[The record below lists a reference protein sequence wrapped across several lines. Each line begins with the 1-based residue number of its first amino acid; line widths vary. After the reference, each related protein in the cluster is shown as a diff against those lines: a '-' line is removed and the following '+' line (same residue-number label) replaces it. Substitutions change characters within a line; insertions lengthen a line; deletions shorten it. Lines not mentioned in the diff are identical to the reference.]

1 MDKSTFLGMV
11 GGLSLIMV
19 AIVSQ
24 GSLVNFLSV
33 ASLIIVLGGVFATSL
48 INFSWED
55 LLTSIKTLQEAL
67 SENAKDF
74 RTDIEL
80 MNMFSRKARREGLL
94 KLEDDV
100 EYMAD
105 PFLKD
110 GLQLAIDGITKEN
123 LDNILEDQIN
133 SLKRR
138 QQVCADMFEGMAEYA
153 PAFGMIGT
161 VIGLILMLQNISD
174 PTSLG
179 RGLSVALLTTLYG
192 TVLGN
197 MVFSPLAGKMR
208 FLGNHEIAHREM
220 LRAGIM
226 SLVNEENPRIME
238 NKMLSY
244 VPPEKRAE
252 YIAFYDDRPYD
263 KQREERLYN
272 NWISQQQTQWN
283 DLLKALETGL

>member
-1 MDKSTFLGMV
+1 M
-11 GGLSLIMV
+11 SLIMV
-19 AIVSQ
+19 AIVTQ
-24 GSLVNFLSV
+24 GSLVNFISV
-33 ASLIIVLGGVFATSL
+33 ASLIIVLGGVFATTL
-48 INFSWED
+48 INYSWED
-55 LLTSIKTLQEAL
+55 LLISIRTLQDAL
-67 SENAKDF
+67 SENTRDL

-80 MNMFSRKARREGLL
+80 MNMFSRKSRREGLL
-94 KLEDDV
+94 KLEEDI
-100 EYMAD
+100 EHMED

-110 GLQLAIDGITKEN
+110 GLQMAIDGITKES

-138 QQVCADMFEGMAEYA
+138 QQVCAEMFDGMAEYA

-174 PTSLG
+174 PSSLG
-179 RGLSVALLTTLYG
+179 KGLSVALLTTLYG
-192 TVLGN
+192 TILGN

-208 FLGNHEIAHREM
+208 FLGGHEIAHREM

-252 YIAFYDDRPYD
+252 YIEYYDSRPYD

-272 NWISQQQTQWN
+272 NWVSQQHTPWN
-283 DLLKALETGL
+283 ELLEALETGL